1 MKHSKVNY
9 YYNKYMKGVSQANTK
24 LLMRKETLDR
34 LLTNRQMDVRQFV
47 DSTLDNE
54 LQQNIEKYLNAL
66 KSKSK

>member
-1 MKHSKVNY
+1 
-9 YYNKYMKGVSQANTK
+9 MKGVSQANTK